1 VENKEAG
8 NKLAQPSLF
17 TELALIEGGEGDV
30 SFGMKSNSKQK
41 LWEHLKPNS
50 FFKCFTF
57 TSRYFPNSACKP

>member
-1 VENKEAG
+1 MENKEAG

-17 TELALIEGGEGDV
+17 TELDLIEGGEGDV

-50 FFKCFTF
+50 FLNAL
-57 TSRYFPNSACKP
+57 SLH